1 MRLEAAEET
10 LVTPGLCFEQRGE
23 RGRIYW
29 EMEEGAVWGIARGG
43 EFSLER
49 LELMLLRLSY
59 EAPEEAYEFI
69 GKV

>member
-1 MRLEAAEET
+1 
-10 LVTPGLCFEQRGE
+10 
-23 RGRIYW
+23 
-29 EMEEGAVWGIARGG
+29 MEEGAVWGIARGG